1 MNRAGKYREHID
13 IIRKTRVDL
22 PSGDYTMEDV
32 LLLETFAHVSIRN
45 AGVDTV
51 VQHRDIEQLF
61 IFSLRFRTDVE
72 FESGDIIVWRDRRF
86 VIQSFTWDIMRTE
99 LIIRA
104 FTENESTGV

>member
-1 MNRAGKYREHID
+1 M
-13 IIRKTRVDL
+13 T
-22 PSGDYTMEDV
+22 DV

-51 VQHRDIEQLF
+51 VQHRNIEQLF
-61 IFSLRFRTDVE
+61 IFSVRFRIDVE
-72 FESGDIIVWRDRRF
+72 FQASDVIVWRDRRF

-104 FTENESTGV
+104 FTENESTNV